1 MMIIIIPVKM
11 DVNESNIVSDN
22 NYHSSYS
29 WERSHEKYNSDI
41 GASSSRNNEDDL
53 FVFGYSCKLF
63 RDDEKA
69 ELIDQ
74 GKHLIPW
81 MSDDGLLIDRS
92 VREDYMNCS
101 IYSIDYYI

>member
-11 DVNESNIVSDN
+11 DVSESNNINDN
-22 NYHSSYS
+22 NYYSSYS
-29 WERSHEKYNSDI
+29 WERSHQKCNEDI
-41 GASSSRNNEDDL
+41 GTSSRNNQDDL

-69 ELIDQ
+69 QLIDQ

-81 MSDDGLLIDRS
+81 MSDSDLLIDRS
-92 VREDYMNCS
+92 V
-101 IYSIDYYI
+101 